1 MRPISVGKNLTANVK
16 TTVYTVPPRHYAKW
30 ELLFIS
36 NQAGINK
43 TVSVWW
49 YDKTQNVEVNIIDE
63 YVLTSSEYL
72 KFDGAAFVVLE
83 EGDEVRIITET
94 GSTMSSVNTF
104 EIYPS
109 TTSPLI

>member
-16 TTVYTVPPRHYAKW
+16 TTIYTVPPRHYATW
-30 ELLFIS
+30 DLLFVTNHS
-36 NQAGINK
+36 GTNK

-49 YDKTQNVEVNIIDE
+49 YDKTQNIEVTIIDA
-63 YVLTSSEYL
+63 YPLTSHEYL
-72 KFDGAAFVVLE
+72 KFDGNAFVVLE
-83 EGDEVRIITET
+83 EGDEVRIITEA
-94 GSTMSSVNTF
+94 GSVMSSVNTF